1 MSGLLRRR
9 FRQCFPKVPEP
20 PVMSML
26 LDTGCL
32 ACSAWISHI
41 MRLPVRLAG
50 IVGGIRVALPA
61 KPPLP
66 CPLQGGRLPAF
77 RTGEPRRGLHS
88 QPSAA
93 GSPHARGPTPQPS
106 RAKGLFPWP
115 SPDAP
120 SPGQVFDATAED
132 VRLD

>member
-9 FRQCFPKVPEP
+9 FKQCFPKVPEP

-50 IVGGIRVALPA
+50 IVGAENGPAGSRFNGEVVA
-61 KPPLP
+61 
-66 CPLQGGRLPAF
+66 PLQDPAVLGREDNFVKDIGGH
-77 RTGEPRRGLHS
+77 RGLNGPLDQGFS
-88 QPSAA
+88 SAE
-93 GSPHARGPTPQPS
+93 
-106 RAKGLFPWP
+106 L
-115 SPDAP
+115 
-120 SPGQVFDATAED
+120 QVFIREPVAFAFGW
-132 VRLD
+132 